1 MKYRD
6 VITFF
11 IALALLLTFVYT
23 VGVDKN
29 VWFAPLILFIVFI
42 IVVYKLWIEDWE
54 KQCLSQNLNKF
65 LY

>member
-11 IALALLLTFVYT
+11 IGLPLLLTFVYT

-29 VWFAPLILFIVFI
+29 IWFVPLTLFIVFI
-42 IVVYKLWIEDWE
+42 IVVYKLWIED
-54 KQCLSQNLNKF
+54 
-65 LY
+65 